1 MLSLKEKQII
11 PITNLRQICTS
22 RTFLLTIFVATIA
35 LSVFFVGSA
44 VDQVY
49 AAKYPWTAHLS
60 GQNKVPS
67 VESVATATADF
78 KLAENGAIRYRVN
91 VSGISNASAAHI
103 HEGKNGENGDV
114 VADLLHTPR
123 SKDKDTVYG
132 MIFRV
137 TGLNQVLKEPMH
149 GKTIQDLVAAMDA
162 GQINVNMHTS
172 EHPDGEIRGQI
183 INQEKTAGPTNW

>member
-22 RTFLLTIFVATIA
+22 RTLLLTIFVATIA
-35 LSVFFVGSA
+35 LSVFFAGST

-67 VESVATATADF
+67 VESVATAAADF
-78 KLAENGAIRYRVN
+78 KLAENEAIGYRVN

-114 VADLLHTPR
+114 VADLLYTPT
-123 SKDKDTVYG
+123 SKDKDTIYG
-132 MIFRV
+132 MIFRGNV
-137 TGLNQVLKEPMH
+137 TESGLKGPMQ
-149 GKTIQDLVAAMDA
+149 GKIIPDSS
-162 GQINVNMHTS
+162 QIV
-172 EHPDGEIRGQI
+172 I
-183 INQEKTAGPTNW
+183 ICFCF